1 MGRECVCVCWMEVL
15 LKSQVNPDHR
25 YWAMLTNFLW
35 ENVIGECVLADS
47 FVMLLLLLTEIRQL
61 VIRERQRRRAR
72 LAADRICGN

>member
-1 MGRECVCVCWMEVL
+1 MEVL

-61 VIRERQRRRAR
+61 VLRERQRRRAR
-72 LAADRICGN
+72 LAADSICGN

>member
-1 MGRECVCVCWMEVL
+1 MCWMEVL

-47 FVMLLLLLTEIRQL
+47 FVMLLLLLTNQTAGYQGKTAE
-61 VIRERQRRRAR
+61 E
-72 LAADRICGN
+72 G

>member
-1 MGRECVCVCWMEVL
+1 MEVL

>member
-1 MGRECVCVCWMEVL
+1 MEVL

-25 YWAMLTNFLW
+25 YWAMLTNGLW

-61 VIRERQRRRAR
+61 VLRERQRRRAR
-72 LAADRICGN
+72 LAADSICGN

>member
-1 MGRECVCVCWMEVL
+1 MEVL

-61 VIRERQRRRAR
+61 VLRERQRRRAR